1 MHSVISISQVLQ
13 PSTNDH
19 LVADGELG
27 RSGAEVNASTDPTAP
42 RQTPLAKAYEA
53 AAYLQAYFD
62 MRELARTKAHLMPRE
77 LYERVCR
84 VRDYLGWRYNTITL
98 GGSAFE
104 PSDWRAR

>member
-1 MHSVISISQVLQ
+1 
-13 PSTNDH
+13 
-19 LVADGELG
+19 
-27 RSGAEVNASTDPTAP
+27 
-42 RQTPLAKAYEA
+42 
-53 AAYLQAYFD
+53 